1 MVKIKMTPDSLG
13 RFKRAYPTAQI
24 LQRNGDEYCIT
35 GIEENIL
42 SGFGQVIPDQSL
54 TMRQQPT
61 QEPHAMQEPSAT
73 AQNARPASVSQ
84 DARPQAAANEIIS
97 GENEFALVA
106 KKFFAH
112 IAQEKTSIAEKTMQE
127 KIDEIFAKVEERN
140 MFWTN
145 RWNDFTRQLA
155 GIEKQFTDLI
165 TGLESLRQKID
176 LMGTAWEDERSKRNG
191 EAEANLADHKKAAEA
206 VAKTIQ
212 YLREIPIP
220 K

>member
-1 MVKIKMTPDSLG
+1 MTPDSLG

-42 SGFGQVIPDQSL
+42 SGFGQIIPDQSL
-54 TMRQQPT
+54 AMRQQPT
-61 QEPHAMQEPSAT
+61 QEQPP

-84 DARPQAAANEIIS
+84 DARVQSAPQESIS

-106 KKFFAH
+106 KKVFSN
-112 IAQEKTSIAEKTMQE
+112 IAQEKITLAEKTMQE
-127 KIDEIFAKVEERN
+127 KIDEIFGKIEERN
-140 MFWTN
+140 MFWSN
-145 RWNDFTRQLA
+145 SWNDFTRQLA
-155 GIEKQFTDLI
+155 AIDKQFTEFM
-165 TGLESLRQKID
+165 TTLEALNQKIAI
-176 LMGTAWEDERSKRNG
+176 MEKSWEDERSKQNG
-191 EAEANLADHKKAAEA
+191 EVASNLADHKKFAESF
-206 VAKTIQ
+206 AKVVQ